1 MHVEFKRLILHNF
14 MSFGDAEIRFED
26 EGFIRVSGVNENP
39 LDNAGSNGS
48 GKSSLWEALIWAL
61 TGETIRGTK
70 HIVNMFGE
78 DGCFVDVEFYIDT
91 TRYQLIRSKDHKV
104 RKTNLQILVNGEDV
118 SGKGIRE
125 SEKVLQQYLPDLTSS
140 LLGSVVVLGQGLPQ
154 KFTNNTPS
162 GRKEILEKLSKSDFM
177 IEDLKERV
185 QTRKTELSKEQRSF
199 EDSIVSLNS
208 KKSFLLDQTRQQTE
222 LLNSLDEQELIKKKN
237 FLSSQK
243 QELVDCIEQLA
254 TSIEASFSEKEG
266 VLTRRN
272 EIVNDENK
280 AIYDLNR
287 DFQSKTEQLN
297 ETKSKLSAELNVAK
311 NQLKSIQNIK
321 DVCPTCGQKLPDVHK
336 PDTSEIESSIRSYQ
350 ENLTNVNNQLSVF
363 EQEYDS
369 DYKLVKSS
377 YLDKKAEIDSKYTS
391 ICTLYDSRRSEKQQA
406 ERKLNNIASELTT
419 IEVQLAQLQATIE
432 NCNKII
438 RNNNEELQV
447 LESSILYNIMQKDLT
462 QSRLDVISKFD
473 TALKRDFRGYLLS
486 TVIDF
491 IEQRAKY
498 YSRIIFNTEN
508 ISFCLDGNN
517 IDISYMNKAYE
528 NLSGGEQQKIDLIIQ
543 FSIRDMLSQQLGFTS
558 NILVLD
564 EVFDALDALGCSKV
578 IDMIASLSDIKNIF
592 IVTHRRDL
600 SIPSDKELTVVKS
613 SVGISELR

>member
-1 MHVEFKRLILHNF
+1 MHIEFKRLILHNF

-185 QTRKTELSKEQRSF
+185 QTRKTELSKDQRSF

-391 ICTLYDSRRSEKQQA
+391 ICTLHDSQRSEKQQA